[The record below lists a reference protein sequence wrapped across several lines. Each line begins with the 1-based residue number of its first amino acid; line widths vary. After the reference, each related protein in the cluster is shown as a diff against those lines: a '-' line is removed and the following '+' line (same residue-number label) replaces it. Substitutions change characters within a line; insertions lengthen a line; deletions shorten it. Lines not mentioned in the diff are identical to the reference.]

1 MFKFL
6 LIRLF
11 IFSLF
16 LIYNI
21 IFMKKKNDNR
31 EMQIIFMENFNSS
44 SLKIHDG
51 WALIFMILQLFKY
64 SHVTLV
70 ISKEN

>member
-31 EMQIIFMENFNSS
+31 EMQIIFMENFSSS
-44 SLKIHDG
+44 SLKIHG
-51 WALIFMILQLFKY
+51 WMDINFHDSTI
-64 SHVTLV
+64 V
-70 ISKEN
+70 